1 VLVVPSVDIRRRA
14 TENQRQHAATPSP
27 IQYPVRM
34 YVTSQPIMPF
44 ILCSKVLCRAGRCE
58 EEAAGGRV
66 SYVTLVTSNKYVY
79 GAVVL
84 LHSMMKTGC
93 FLLLLLL
100 RLLLLLLL
108 LLTAPSANIY
118 NECLNP
124 MHILVTPSV
133 SAASTAPPPLNSD

>member
-27 IQYPVRM
+27 ILYPVRM

-44 ILCSKVLCRAGRCE
+44 ILYSKVLCRAGRCE

-84 LHSMMKTGC
+84 LHSMMKTG
-93 FLLLLLL
+93 FLL
-100 RLLLLLLL
+100 LLLLLLL

-133 SAASTAPPPLNSD
+133 SAASTAPPPPPPPPPRRR

>member
-1 VLVVPSVDIRRRA
+1 
-14 TENQRQHAATPSP
+14 
-27 IQYPVRM
+27 
-34 YVTSQPIMPF
+34 MPF

-100 RLLLLLLL
+100 LL
-108 LLTAPSANIY
+108 LLTAPSASIY